1 MNSLSLISIVLGM
14 ISVIITLKYVNRYDK
29 LDKSIRKLSGVNKNT
44 ATLSEVIKIQD
55 KLDISD
61 KQLNILL
68 SKHSDTIVKLI
79 TKDIA
84 DNTKSSNVKIA
95 TNKDTGKQIKN
106 KSNKTIKDKPTKV
119 KTKTDKTTK
128 ESFVNYKYTDHIQR
142 GLKDFKFTG
151 LIKDRSNK

>member
-1 MNSLSLISIVLGM
+1 M

-29 LDKSIRKLSGVNKNT
+29 LDKSIDKLRDANKNIT
-44 ATLSEVIKIQD
+44 TLSELIKIQD

-61 KQLNILL
+61 KQLNTLL
-68 SKHSDTIVKLI
+68 AKHSEAIVKLI
-79 TKDIA
+79 TKDI
-84 DNTKSSNVKIA
+84 DKNTKSSNVKMS

-106 KSNKTIKDKPTKV
+106 KTKEDKPTDDN
-119 KTKTDKTTK
+119 TKEDKTIK

-151 LIKDRSNK
+151 LIKDRSNE